1 MRLTGPIPPRDAL
14 AIYLQDHLAGAQGG
28 IALARRAARNQSGS
42 PAGPVLEG
50 IVADIE
56 EDEQAL
62 RRVMEGLDV
71 PPSRIKGR
79 GAELAERAGRFKL
92 NGQLLGSSPLSPV
105 VELEGLLMGVK
116 SKQHVWTLLRD
127 AADVPLS
134 GVDPERMLERAEDQL
149 DRLHA
154 LWSGAARAAFPRDA
168 ATRSRRGQ
176 PA

>member
-1 MRLTGPIPPRDAL
+1 MRLTGPIPPREAL

-28 IALARRAARNQSGS
+28 LALARRAASNQRGT

-50 IVADIE
+50 LAADIE
-56 EDEQAL
+56 DDEQAL
-62 RRVMEGLDV
+62 RRVMDGLSV
-71 PPSRIKGR
+71 PPSVAKGR
-79 GAELAERAGRFKL
+79 GAELAERAGRWKL

-105 VELEGLLMGVK
+105 IELEGLLSGVK
-116 SKQHVWTLLRD
+116 SKQHVWLILRD

-134 GVDPERMLERAEDQL
+134 GVDPDRMLERAEDQL
-149 DRLHA
+149 DRLDG
-154 LWSGAARAAFPRDA
+154 LWRDAARAAFPTEV